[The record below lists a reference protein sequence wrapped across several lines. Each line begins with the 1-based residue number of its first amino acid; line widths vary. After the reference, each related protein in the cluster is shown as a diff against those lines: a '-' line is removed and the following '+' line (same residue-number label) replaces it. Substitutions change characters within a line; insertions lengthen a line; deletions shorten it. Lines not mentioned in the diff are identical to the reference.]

1 MKIYEII
8 NEEDLLSVGVL
19 LYYEKEHTFLIELSA
34 SLDEWTAPILFSR
47 YVREGIYSIPRDIS
61 RLWVMARVVPS
72 DRQNIDAIL
81 RNHKLG
87 SYDEMKILEIAEGR
101 CSQDSLAIRRL
112 SELPDYVTE
121 RMKKNVVE
129 CFITEDEAL
138 LIFFADETIRKVK
151 RSELS
156 KFDSI
161 EGMDAVLTN
170 DSLYRSCKIGTG
182 GYFVT
187 FNDSIDLPATGL
199 YATGEQ
205 IPLRRSDFVSFVKRN
220 TLDTSESC
228 SLLGCSRQN
237 IAYMV
242 KQNQLTPLREDVK
255 GTLYSKGDVI
265 KNTW

>member
-1 MKIYEII
+1 MKAYEIV
-8 NEEDLLSVGVL
+8 NEEEHLSIGVL
-19 LYYEKEHTFLIELSA
+19 MYYEKEHTFLMELAA
-34 SLDEWTAPILFSR
+34 SLDEWDAPILLSR
-47 YVREGIYSIPRDIS
+47 YVREGIYTIPRDIS
-61 RLWVMARVVPS
+61 RLWVTARVVPS

-81 RNHKLG
+81 RNHKLR
-87 SYDEMKILEIAEGR
+87 SYDEMKLLEVAEGR
-101 CSQDSLAIRRL
+101 CAQDSLAIRRL
-112 SELPDYVTE
+112 SKLPDYVIE

-156 KFDSI
+156 IFDSI

-187 FNDSIDLPATGL
+187 FNDSIDLPAAGL
-199 YATGEQ
+199 YAAGER
-205 IPLRRSDFVSFVKRN
+205 IPLRRCDFLSFVKNN

-255 GTLYSKGDVI
+255 GTLYSKGDII
-265 KNTW
+265 KTTW